1 MDSYDNYINIQRGD
15 IMKNNKRGDILYY
28 SISQVANLLGQ
39 EDSSIRY
46 YTNVFD
52 NILKIE
58 ISNKELRYTNND
70 IDKLEFLINLK
81 NKGMT
86 IKEIQKYCEELPL
99 DIEEL
104 VEIKQKDSLPV
115 EEVITRIVESESR
128 QINALKEHLDD
139 KIEKSLEM
147 SVQKIINVIQEEQ
160 HKQLTLFKDEILTEV
175 KEYIEEK
182 LAEEYKTNTDLY
194 NDIFT
199 KLDNLISEKSPSEYD
214 IKLQLDQFNK
224 MSISRDKDLINEIKR
239 FENVIQ
245 QAYYIQQDLE
255 SQKTNVS
262 FIGRLFGIK

>member
-1 MDSYDNYINIQRGD
+1 MDSYYKYINVQRGD

-28 SISQVANLLGQ
+28 SISQVANLLDQ
-39 EDSSIRY
+39 EDSIIRY

-86 IKEIQKYCEELPL
+86 IKEIQKYCEALPL

-104 VEIKQKDSLPV
+104 VEIKQKDSLPI
-115 EEVITRIVESESR
+115 EDVIARIVESESKE
-128 QINALKEHLDD
+128 INTLKEYLDD
-139 KIEKSLEM
+139 KIKKNHEE
-147 SVQKIINVIQEEQ
+147 SVQKIIKSIKEEQ
-160 HKQLTLFKDEILTEV
+160 HNQLTLFKDEILTEV
-175 KEYIEEK
+175 KEYIE
-182 LAEEYKTNTDLY
+182 N
-194 NDIFT
+194 
-199 KLDNLISEKSPSEYD
+199 KLDEFD
-214 IKLQLDQFNK
+214 K

-255 SQKTNVS
+255 SQKTNIS
-262 FIGRLFGIK
+262 FIGKLFGIK

>member
-1 MDSYDNYINIQRGD
+1 MDSYYKYINVQRGD

-28 SISQVANLLGQ
+28 SISQVANLLDQ
-39 EDSSIRY
+39 EDSIIRY

-58 ISNKELRYTNND
+58 ISNKALRYTNND

-86 IKEIQKYCEELPL
+86 IKEIQKYCEALPL

-104 VEIKQKDSLPV
+104 VETKQKDSLPI
-115 EEVITRIVESESR
+115 EDVIARIVESESKE
-128 QINALKEHLDD
+128 INTLKEYLDD
-139 KIEKSLEM
+139 KIKKSHEE
-147 SVQKIINVIQEEQ
+147 SVQKIIESIKEEQ

-175 KEYIEEK
+175 KEYIENKFDEF
-182 LAEEYKTNTDLY
+182 D
-194 NDIFT
+194 
-199 KLDNLISEKSPSEYD
+199 
-214 IKLQLDQFNK
+214 K

-255 SQKTNVS
+255 SQKTNIS
-262 FIGRLFGIK
+262 FIGKLFGIK